1 MSAGAHHPIVR
12 VRHVPLES
20 IVGETRLYPT
30 TYSLATLA
38 GAPGSIARVPEA
50 AWLAASSG
58 CMLIAHTVLAGG
70 LAFAVLVL
78 AGANSWAT
86 LPAMVGATGWAAL
99 TAAAARRS
107 LRRTLTSQGGT
118 WSTAGLFIG
127 HALRAVLASTPGLV
141 ALAVVLTQV
150 GLGGRATTET
160 DLVLLVATV
169 LVPISGMLSWAP
181 ASDAVA
187 LAARSPHRPP
197 SAALRVLIHSEGRTA
212 SPHRAVLHP
221 AARAMVW
228 VGGLRDDVANRWVGV
243 AALAV
248 PRGALI
254 LSSGILT
261 GTACVAWSWG
271 AAPSVV
277 IGGHSLLLAA
287 SQALTLRHLLIWVES
302 DPGPRSLPKATAA
315 AGTALLLVV
324 MCAAQASSGFLGPL
338 DTGHDPGGDL
348 SVSNRGGTATIAI
361 AAITAVVGCVTLLPF
376 ATLPTHRARW
386 RAAAGL
392 IRLHDQAARNRSKPS
407 V

>member
-1 MSAGAHHPIVR
+1 
-12 VRHVPLES
+12 
-20 IVGETRLYPT
+20 
-30 TYSLATLA
+30 
-38 GAPGSIARVPEA
+38 
-50 AWLAASSG
+50 
-58 CMLIAHTVLAGG
+58 
-70 LAFAVLVL
+70 
-78 AGANSWAT
+78 
-86 LPAMVGATGWAAL
+86 
-99 TAAAARRS
+99 
-107 LRRTLTSQGGT
+107 
-118 WSTAGLFIG
+118 
-127 HALRAVLASTPGLV
+127 
-141 ALAVVLTQV
+141 
-150 GLGGRATTET
+150 
-160 DLVLLVATV
+160 
-169 LVPISGMLSWAP
+169 
-181 ASDAVA
+181 
-187 LAARSPHRPP
+187 
-197 SAALRVLIHSEGRTA
+197 
-212 SPHRAVLHP
+212 
-221 AARAMVW
+221 MVW